1 MRRLT
6 RFNQKP
12 VPLVDEISMMSKKMT
27 LYNDYTPDGRK
38 LSSRHY
44 GMVPKGNGS
53 YRRLNTTD
61 LYIDG
66 LILRDGVPFM
76 WQFDGGYVSLNANAT
91 PTSWNYYIT
100 DHLGSTRKVV
110 DSNNNVKGTINYYP
124 FGSEMRMQDPAQMAG
139 DSWQSYRFTGK
150 ELDKQNGLNW
160 YDFGARWFDV
170 AGVPMWTSVDPLAE
184 KYYNVSPYAYCNNN
198 PVMFIDP
205 DGRDYWSTNNKEEIV
220 AFLNAIGNSQT
231 QFDFSKW
238 EHATDAEICGN
249 LTYNDE
255 THKFYTSYT
264 SVVDGELTVIGKSF
278 DANITPVSYS
288 GLGYEGAYVYQP
300 TTSSWKK
307 IILSLDGGLKYND
320 GQNNWN
326 VNLSGRITGL
336 APIEGVVDINTPAQR
351 SKAIMTLLSKGAK
364 VCKSFGTK
372 HGEKIFQL
380 GNRYYSF
387 DNTQHNG
394 GIYKVFER
402 EGGNLKRIGTA
413 DKDLRIFKK

>member
-1 MRRLT
+1 MAVFIIPIKAGHTDYLLGGSLIVKEDKTDRL
-6 RFNQKP
+6 
-12 VPLVDEISMMSKKMT
+12 L
-27 LYNDYTPDGRK
+27 
-38 LSSRHY
+38 
-44 GMVPKGNGS
+44 
-53 YRRLNTTD
+53 
-61 LYIDG
+61 
-66 LILRDGVPFM
+66 
-76 WQFDGGYVSLNANAT
+76 FDGGYAKAERIGDTTYGYTLF
-91 PTSWNYYIT
+91 YYNK

-110 DSNNNVKGTINYYP
+110 DSNNNVKETINYYP

-139 DSWQSYRFTGK
+139 DTWQPYRFTGK
-150 ELDKQNGLNW
+150 ELDQQNGLNW

-264 SVVDGELTVIGKSF
+264 SVVDGELNVIGKSF

-300 TTSSWKK
+300 ITNPLLKVAYT
-307 IILSLDGGLKYND
+307 LEPLTYYDGCM
-320 GQNNWN
+320 NWICN
-326 VNLSGRITGL
+326 TEGRITGP
-336 APIEGVVDINTPAQR
+336 APLMGMPPIIGIKGGKQMEKMGR
-351 SKAIMTLLSKGAK
+351 AIKNMSGNSYY
-364 VCKSFGTK
+364 VCSRK
-372 HGEKIFQL
+372 HQ
-380 GNRYYSF
+380 
-387 DNTQHNG
+387 
-394 GIYKVFER
+394 
-402 EGGNLKRIGTA
+402 
-413 DKDLRIFKK
+413 